1 MHFDPARQPR
11 NTFCGR
17 LPRRELLH
25 QVGGGFTSL
34 ALSGL
39 MSAAGVLRSQ
49 AVAADA
55 ATPWQTP
62 MAVKAPPIPAQAK
75 NVIL

>member
-1 MHFDPARQPR
+1 MHFDPERQPR

-25 QVGGGFTSL
+25 QVGGGFSSL

-39 MSAAGVLRSQ
+39 RS
-49 AVAADA
+49 
-55 ATPWQTP
+55 TEG
-62 MAVKAPPIPAQAK
+62 
-75 NVIL
+75 